1 MQVYAET
8 DLGLTGVLG
17 ARMPS
22 RVAPCAPGNPHR
34 VPSSSF
40 AECSAAQAAVAS
52 ATVCVLCPAAGLP
65 LLSCQTLPG
74 SHSPEFLLSLCSAAH
89 CHAYTW
95 PGDLGQW
102 AQPRQTLAVICH
114 CGPSRPS
121 ARCLLQGL
129 LGCPVAKGPPRPPG
143 CCRKPFLPPVSP
155 ETNTRAT
162 SSPGLPGRQVFR
174 HTGETEA

>member
-1 MQVYAET
+1 M
-8 DLGLTGVLG
+8 GLTGVLG

-22 RVAPCAPGNPHR
+22 RVAPCAPGNPHQ

-40 AECSAAQAAVAS
+40 AERSAAQAVVAS
-52 ATVCVLCPAAGLP
+52 ATSAVLCPAAGLSLP
-65 LLSCQTLPG
+65 SCQTLPG
-74 SHSPEFLLSLCSAAH
+74 PRSPAFLLSLCPAAQG
-89 CHAYTW
+89 HAYTW
-95 PGDLGQW
+95 PGDLGQR
-102 AQPRQTLAVICH
+102 AQPRQTLAVTCH

-143 CCRKPFLPPVSP
+143 CCRKPSLPPVSP

-162 SSPGLPGRQVFR
+162 SSPGLPGRRVFH
-174 HTGETEA
+174 HTGETKA